1 MRTAENYQRAGS
13 GQPQNAQGGAGRPAD
28 TASHFPA
35 ASATEMGMI
44 TPRRRVKRW
53 PP

>member
-28 TASHFPA
+28 TAGHFPA
-35 ASATEMGMI
+35 ASAPEMGMI
-44 TPRRRVKRW
+44 TPRRRAKCW